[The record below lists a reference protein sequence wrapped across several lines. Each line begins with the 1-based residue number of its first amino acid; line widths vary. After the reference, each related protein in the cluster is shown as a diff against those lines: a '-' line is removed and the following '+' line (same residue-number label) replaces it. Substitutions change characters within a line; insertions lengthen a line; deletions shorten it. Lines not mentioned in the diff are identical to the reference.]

1 MSACNIASSWS
12 SSSWSST
19 LALIEELAGAA
30 AVGVGSLSNEDM
42 KSLLGLEAAV
52 LLLFLCS
59 SSPPSSDGN
68 EVRGFSSKSP
78 VLGISVGVGPNSS
91 PSSSRS
97 RARKSP
103 CPDPPVGALKSSKSS
118 SCYPPF
124 PCRCVVE
131 A

>member
-12 SSSWSST
+12 SSSSSST
-19 LALIEELAGAA
+19 LALIEEVAGAA
-30 AVGVGSLSNEDM
+30 GAAGAGSLSNEDM

-52 LLLFLCS
+52 FLCS
-59 SSPPSSDGN
+59 SPPPSSDGN
-68 EVRGFSSKSP
+68 EVRGFSSKSL

-124 PCRCVVE
+124 PCRCVVVE